1 MAMLAR
7 LGVVLGLDSAEF
19 QKGLAEANRQLDSFV
34 SKAQSAIPGV
44 TAAFAAMTYKALAYA
59 DAIADTAKANDVAIE
74 SILALSEGLRQNG
87 GEAANAT
94 KMLATFTQKVDEAA
108 SGSSKKLQDDFA
120 KLGVSLRDIANLDM
134 ESLFDKSLQ
143 SLAKMQDPISRNA
156 LAMELFGKAAK
167 GVDFVGLANGTD
179 EARQKFVEYAKAVK
193 MAGDLHDEL
202 EQKTNDMV
210 MQFTN
215 AVIPTLNELFD
226 SFNKNTKGAFG
237 FMDAVGEV
245 VKVLAVLAR
254 YTATTFSVIAE
265 DIRWLGESASLILT
279 GQFDKLSEA
288 YQRSKKMQDDLVAGD
303 ERFAKRVIEGQRTE
317 SESWADWREGRAGLM
332 AGGAQRKV
340 TKAKDPAAA
349 KLAKEIA
356 EAELKLAEYN
366 LNVQKE
372 AQEYYNQ
379 ALLSDYNQ
387 TEELKKQKALL
398 DIQLES
404 IKEKADQ
411 VLRAAE
417 QQNQFTNL
425 SKLETDQLRIQLDYE
440 NSIADAKVRYGKAAA
455 EAAIRDKDGTAGMLA
470 AAEAQYAS
478 DLRVAEGLRY
488 RQQAA
493 FEYSQTYA
501 AGVDRV
507 VKSMKDSVL
516 SNADLMEKSLT
527 TVFDSMS
534 NAIDTF
540 VKTGK
545 ISFRSLV
552 GDMIKELL
560 RLQLKAQATS
570 IFQYLLK
577 GIGSIFSGPS
587 FSSTTPEV
595 STTDIGTTTFFGPPR
610 ATGGYID
617 RPSIV
622 GENGPELFVPNRAGT
637 IIPNGQMSGMM
648 GGPQIVY
655 NGPYIANMSTIDS
668 KSFEERIYQSSK
680 AVWAA
685 QQYANKSIAQ
695 AGGRS

>member
-44 TAAFAAMTYKALAYA
+44 TAAFAALTYKALAYA
-59 DAIADTAKANDVAIE
+59 DAISDTAKANDVAIE

-94 KMLATFTQKVDEAA
+94 KMLATFTQKIDEAA

-120 KLGVSLRDIANLDM
+120 KLGVSLKDISSLDM
-134 ESLFDKSLQ
+134 GALFDKALTGI
-143 SLAKMQDPISRNA
+143 AAMQDPISRNA
-156 LAMELFGKAAK
+156 IAMELFGKAAK
-167 GVDFVGLANGTD
+167 GVDFVGLANGSE

-265 DIRWLGESASLILT
+265 DIRWLGESASLVMS
-279 GQFDKLSEA
+279 GQFDKLGEA
-288 YQRSKKMQDDLVAGD
+288 YERSKKMQADLIAGD
-303 ERFAKRVIEGQRTE
+303 EQFAKRVIEGQRTE

-366 LNVQKE
+366 LNVQRE

-470 AAEAQYAS
+470 AAEAQYAA

-516 SNADLMEKSLT
+516 SNADLMEKSVT
-527 TVFDSMS
+527 TVFDGMT

-545 ISFRSLV
+545 LSFRSLV

-560 RLQLKAQATS
+560 RLQLKAQASS
-570 IFQYLLK
+570 IFQYLL
-577 GIGSIFSGPS
+577 GSIGSIFSGPS
-587 FSSTTPEV
+587 FTSTTPDIT
-595 STTDIGTTTFFGPPR
+595 STAGGTTTFFGPPR

-637 IIPNGQMSGMM
+637 VIPNGQLSNMMS
-648 GGPQIVY
+648 GPQIVY
-655 NGPYIANMSTIDS
+655 NGPYIANLSTIDS

>member
-19 QKGLAEANRQLDSFV
+19 QKGLAGADRQIDSFV
-34 SKAQSAIPGV
+34 SKAKTAIPGV

-87 GEAANAT
+87 GEAANAA
-94 KMLATFTQKVDEAA
+94 KMLSTFTQKVDEAA

-120 KLGVSLRDIANLDM
+120 KLGVSLRDISSLDM
-134 ESLFDKSLQ
+134 GSLFDKALTGI
-143 SLAKMQDPISRNA
+143 AAIQDPITRNA
-156 LAMELFGKAAK
+156 MAMEVFGKAAK
-167 GVDFVGLANGTD
+167 GVDFVGLASGSE
-179 EARQKFVEYAKAVK
+179 EARKKFVEYAEAIKK
-193 MAGDLHDEL
+193 AGDLNDAL

-237 FMDAVGEV
+237 FMDAVGGV
-245 VKVLAVLAR
+245 VKYLAVLAR
-254 YTATTFSVIAE
+254 YATTTFAVIAE
-265 DIRWLGESASLILT
+265 DIRWLGESASLVMS
-279 GQFDKLSEA
+279 GQFDKLGEA
-288 YQRSKKMQDDLVAGD
+288 YERSKKMQDDLVAGD
-303 ERFAKRVIEGQRTE
+303 KDFAKRVLDGQRAE
-317 SESWADWREGRAGLM
+317 SESWADWREGRAGM

-340 TKAKDPAAA
+340 TKAKDPEAA

-379 ALLSDYNQ
+379 ALLSSYNQ
-387 TEELKKQKALL
+387 TEELRKQKILL
-398 DIQLES
+398 DTQLES

-425 SKLETDQLRIQLDYE
+425 SKLETDQLRIRLEYE
-440 NSIADAKVRYGKAAA
+440 NAIADAKVRYGKAAA

-470 AAEAQYAS
+470 AAQAQYDA

-516 SNADLMEKSLT
+516 SNADLMERSVN

-540 VKTGK
+540 VRTGK

-552 GDMIKELL
+552 GDMITELL
-560 RLQLKAQATS
+560 RLQMKAQATS
-570 IFQYLLK
+570 IFQYL
-577 GIGSIFSGPS
+577 IGFVKSAFSGPS
-587 FSSTTPEV
+587 FTSTMPDIT
-595 STTDIGTTTFFGPPR
+595 STAGGTTTFFGPPR
-610 ATGGYID
+610 ATGGYMD

-622 GENGPELFVPNRAGT
+622 GENGPELFIPNRAGT
-637 IIPNGQMSGMM
+637 VIPNGQLSGMM

-655 NGPYIANMSTIDS
+655 NGPYIANLSTIDS

>member
-34 SKAQSAIPGV
+34 GKAQSAIPGV
-44 TAAFAAMTYKALAYA
+44 TAAFAALTYKALAYA

-94 KMLATFTQKVDEAA
+94 KMLATFTQKIDEAA

-120 KLGVSLRDIANLDM
+120 KLGVSLRDISSLDM
-134 ESLFDKSLQ
+134 GALFDKALTGI
-143 SLAKMQDPISRNA
+143 AAMQDPISRNA
-156 LAMELFGKAAK
+156 IAMELFGKAAK
-167 GVDFVGLANGTD
+167 GVDFVGLANGSE

-265 DIRWLGESASLILT
+265 DIRWLGESASLVMS
-279 GQFDKLSEA
+279 GQFDKLGEA
-288 YQRSKKMQDDLVAGD
+288 YKRSKKMQADLIAGD
-303 ERFAKRVIEGQRTE
+303 EQFAKRVIEGQRTE

-366 LNVQKE
+366 LNVQRE

-470 AAEAQYAS
+470 AAEAQYAA

-507 VKSMKDSVL
+507 VKSMKNSVL
-516 SNADLMEKSLT
+516 SNADIMEKSVT

-552 GDMIKELL
+552 GDMITELL
-560 RLQLKAQATS
+560 RLQMKAQATS
-570 IFQYLLK
+570 IFQSL
-577 GIGSIFSGPS
+577 IGFVQSAFSGPS
-587 FSSTTPEV
+587 FTSTMPDIT
-595 STTDIGTTTFFGPPR
+595 STAGGTTTFFGPPR
-610 ATGGYID
+610 ATGGYMD

-622 GENGPELFVPNRAGT
+622 GENGPELFIPNRAGT
-637 IIPNGQMSGMM
+637 VIPNGQLSGMM
-648 GGPQIVY
+648 GNQPQVVY
-655 NGPYIANMSTIDS
+655 NGPYIANMSAIDT
-668 KSFEERIYQSSK
+668 QSAAQFLAKNKMS
-680 AVWAA
+680 VWAA
-685 QQYANKSIAQ
+685 NQSAN
-695 AGGRS
+695 RSVPVSR